1 MKMRVQKACGLFIG
15 ITGTCIFLIL
25 GAIAQAQNL
34 FVADFGGSRV
44 YEFNPHGTQ
53 STFASGLSNPIGLA
67 FDCAGNLFVS
77 EYTASDVLKFTPGGV
92 KSVYASGIIEPTG
105 LAFDH
110 SGNLFVASA
119 RASITEIDTNGVQ
132 STFASGL
139 SLGNPYGLAF
149 DRAGNLFAADPLRN
163 VVDEFATNGSMTV
176 FASGLGSPVAVA
188 FDCQSNLYVAN
199 AFSNS
204 IIQFPP
210 GGTQTNFASV
220 FNPWGM
226 VFNNGGFMF
235 ITVGTGGGIMDI
247 KTAGDQ
253 SMFASGF
260 TNLIGLAFQ
269 PTPKLAVTSVGGAV
283 HLTVSIPSPSPLS
296 QMIVQTSTDLMNW
309 SNVYTNV
316 SPFVFTNPVDLGAP
330 YRFYRTVMWP

>member
-1 MKMRVQKACGLFIG
+1 MKMRVQKACGPFIG
-15 ITGTCIFLIL
+15 IAITCVFLIL

-34 FVADFGGSRV
+34 FVADFGGSSV
-44 YEFNPHGTQ
+44 YKFTPDGTP
-53 STFASGLSNPIGLA
+53 STYASGLSNPIGLA
-67 FDCAGNLFVS
+67 FDCAGNLYVS
-77 EYTASDVLKFTPGGV
+77 EYMGNDVLKFTPGGV

-119 RASITEIDTNGVQ
+119 RASITKIDTNEVQ
-132 STFASGL
+132 NTFASGL
-139 SLGNPYGLAF
+139 GLGSPYGLAF
-149 DRAGNLFAADPLRN
+149 DRAGNLFAADPLKN
-163 VVDEFATNGSMTV
+163 VVDEFATNGTMTV

-204 IIQFPP
+204 IIQFPA
-210 GGTQTNFASV
+210 GGPQTNFASV

-226 VFNNGGFMF
+226 VFNNAGDMF
-235 ITVGTGGGIMDI
+235 ITEGTGGGVMEITTTGYQI
-247 KTAGDQ
+247 
-253 SMFASGF
+253 MFASGF

-269 PTPKLAVTSVGGAV
+269 PTPKLAVTSAKGAV
-283 HLTVSIPSPSPLS
+283 QLTVSVPSPSPLS
-296 QMIVQTSTDLMNW
+296 QTIVQTSTDLMNW

-316 SPFVFTNPVDLGAP
+316 SPFVFTNPVDLGTP